1 MDDLLASSLP
11 TGVVWALVC
20 SIGDSCADVRVAAQS
35 SLCSL
40 GAKQPTPVLRAL
52 LHTCM
57 QQPSPAVS
65 NFAFLE
71 SHLVY
76 GFS

>member
-1 MDDLLASSLP
+1 MFVFA
-11 TGVVWALVC
+11 GVVWALVC
-20 SIGDSCADVRVAAQS
+20 GIGDVSADVRVAAQT

-40 GAKQPTPVLRAL
+40 GVHQPTPVLRAL

-65 NFAFLE
+65 VITCYSFAK
-71 SHLVY
+71 
-76 GFS
+76 